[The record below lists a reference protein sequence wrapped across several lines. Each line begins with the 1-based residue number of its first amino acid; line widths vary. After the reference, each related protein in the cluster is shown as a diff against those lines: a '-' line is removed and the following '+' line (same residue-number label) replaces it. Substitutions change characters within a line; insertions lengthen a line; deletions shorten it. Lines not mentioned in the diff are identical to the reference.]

1 MSIAEAMIGE
11 FTHES
16 VGTRK
21 MLERIPEDK
30 LSWKPH
36 EKSMT
41 MGRLAGHLAEIP
53 EWAATVVNDEV
64 FDMVAANYK
73 PKDFSSKKDILDYFD
88 KNVGQAF
95 KERSQRTNRRASL
108 HALEAPG
115 SAGGFSWR
123 VDIQGLVADSSD
135 RAGRGGAF

>member
-64 FDMVAANYK
+64 FDMVAAN
-73 PKDFSSKKDILDYFD
+73 
-88 KNVGQAF
+88 
-95 KERSQRTNRRASL
+95 
-108 HALEAPG
+108 
-115 SAGGFSWR
+115 
-123 VDIQGLVADSSD
+123 
-135 RAGRGGAF
+135 

>member
-16 VGTRK
+16 VGTRT

-88 KNVGQAF
+88 KNVQAF
-95 KERSQRTNRRASL
+95 KEVLSGQTDGCFGHQVLLRRQGHFYNRGRR
-108 HALEAPG
+108 PTC
-115 SAGGFSWR
+115 AGERHR
-123 VDIQGLVADSSD
+123 VGLY
-135 RAGRGGAF
+135 